1 MSSSIVYCNNN
12 STFCHCRY
20 LSIETNCL
28 PGGCSRFWYGGC
40 EAGPNHYDTEAACEA
55 DCVEPRGAAVCY
67 LAAVSGP
74 CRGEYSEWRYNPA
87 TRACSQF
94 HYGGCL
100 GNGNR
105 CWVSVIMTCHDMTI
119 IMTCHDRFVT
129 RDECEAL
136 CQPRPEVPVCSKPKA
151 EGACRGHHPR
161 WFYNRSK

>member
-105 CWVSVIMTCHDMTI
+105 CWVSVIMT
-119 IMTCHDRFVT
+119 
-129 RDECEAL
+129 
-136 CQPRPEVPVCSKPKA
+136 
-151 EGACRGHHPR
+151 
-161 WFYNRSK
+161 